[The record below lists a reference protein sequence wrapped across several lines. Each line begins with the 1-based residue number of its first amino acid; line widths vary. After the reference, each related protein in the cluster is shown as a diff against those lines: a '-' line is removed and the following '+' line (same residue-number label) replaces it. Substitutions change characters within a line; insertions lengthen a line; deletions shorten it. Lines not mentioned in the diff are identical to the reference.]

1 MTLPEVQVLVQA
13 ISSFAI
19 AGGLVF
25 TAVQFRHA
33 RRAQQVASFMKM
45 VELQMHLREMRVRD
59 PHLASV
65 FRDDMQDLSSESD
78 VRAYFFSLMQLSVYE
93 IVWYAH
99 KHRVIA
105 DDYFASWSRRM
116 RVIAA
121 EPAFRKMVKSPSMKI
136 MHDEFQTYVTELVD
150 STPPR
155 PVERI

>member
-1 MTLPEVQVLVQA
+1 MTLPEIQVLVQS

-33 RRAQQVASFMKM
+33 RKSQQVASFMKM
-45 VELQMHLREMRVRD
+45 VELQMHLREMRVKD
-59 PHLASV
+59 PELASV
-65 FRDDMQDLSSESD
+65 FRDDMQELTNDTE

-99 KHRVIA
+99 KNGVITE
-105 DDYFASWSRRM
+105 DYFASWARRM

-136 MHDEFQTYVTELVD
+136 MHDEFQTYVNHLVD
-150 STPPR
+150 NTPGR
-155 PVERI
+155 SAQD